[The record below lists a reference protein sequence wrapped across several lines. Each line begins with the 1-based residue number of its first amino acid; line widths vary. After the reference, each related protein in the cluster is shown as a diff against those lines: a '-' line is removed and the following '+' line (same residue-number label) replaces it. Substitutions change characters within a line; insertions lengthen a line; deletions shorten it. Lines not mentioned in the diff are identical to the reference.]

1 MLFSESQL
9 AQLPRLLGSDETR
22 LRSAAI
28 NVGVAPLDLVR
39 AGSRL
44 AAHSSFFRTPDG
56 DEMAS
61 LGVAL
66 RLSAA
71 GADRFGGLQEQ
82 LAAVPDVVA
91 GSRFTLGFSFN
102 PQGPDGSEWDGFGAA
117 DMVLPAASLVRSGMS
132 IRLVV
137 AVPPG
142 GSVQRLMEML
152 AGLQAVDVPALPDPG
167 SHIVESIPTS
177 ADWQAEV
184 AEAVGAIKDG
194 SFDKVVLARSV
205 LVKSERSTDPYD
217 LVHHL
222 AAANPSCYVYATATG
237 ESAFVGASPELL
249 LSQLGRE
256 IRLNPLAGSARRGKG
271 ADDLAVG
278 QELLA
283 SAKDRAEHAIV
294 VDDLIDRL
302 SGLTAALD
310 YAHEPSL
317 RRMATVQHLS
327 TEIAGTLRDEVS
339 TFDVLRSIHPTPA
352 VGGTPRSESLAFI
365 DKVEGIDRGWYA
377 GGVGWLAPGGEARVA
392 LALRCALINGPT
404 SRLFA
409 GNGIV
414 AESDPAAELLETRLK
429 FQPMLNL
436 LAVT

>member
-9 AQLPRLLGSDETR
+9 AQLPRLLGRDESR

-28 NVGVAPLDLVR
+28 DVGVAPLDLVR

-44 AAHSSFFRTPDG
+44 AAHSSYFKTPDG

-61 LGVAL
+61 LGITL
-66 RLSAA
+66 RLRAA
-71 GADRFGGLQEQ
+71 GADRFGGLHEQ
-82 LAAVPDVVA
+82 LTAVPELVA
-91 GSRFTLGFSFN
+91 GSRFTLGFSFS
-102 PQGPDGSEWDGFGAA
+102 PEGPDAKEWDGFGAA
-117 DMVLPAASLVRSGMS
+117 DMVLPTVSLIRSGMS

-137 AVPPG
+137 AIPPG
-142 GSVQRLMEML
+142 GSVDGLMEML
-152 AGLQAVDVPALPDPG
+152 TGLQAVDPPLLPDPG
-167 SHIVESIPTS
+167 SHIVESIPAS

-184 AEAVGAIKDG
+184 AEAVGAIIDG

-205 LVKSERSTDPYD
+205 LVRSERATDPYD

-222 AAANPSCYVYATATG
+222 AAANPSCYVYAAVAGDT
-237 ESAFVGASPELL
+237 AFVGASPELL
-249 LSQLGRE
+249 LSQTGRE
-256 IRLNPLAGSARRGKG
+256 IQLNPLAGSARRGKG
-271 ADDLAVG
+271 ADDMAVG
-278 QELLA
+278 RELLA
-283 SAKDRAEHAIV
+283 SAKDRAEHALV
-294 VDDLIDRL
+294 VDDLVDRL
-302 SGLTAALD
+302 SGLTIALD
-310 YAHEPSL
+310 YSAEPSL

-327 TEIAGTLRDEVS
+327 TEIGGTLRDDVS

-352 VGGTPRSESLAFI
+352 VGGTPRSEALAFI

-377 GGVGWLAPGGEARVA
+377 GGVGWVAPGGGARVA
-392 LALRCALINGPT
+392 LALRCALISGAT
-404 SRLFA
+404 SRLYA

-414 AESDPAAELLETRLK
+414 ADSDPAAELIETRLK

>member
-9 AQLPRLLGSDETR
+9 AQLPRLLGPDETR

-28 NVGVAPLDLVR
+28 DIGVAPLDLVR

-44 AAHSSFFRTPDG
+44 AAHSSYFRTPDG

-66 RLSAA
+66 RLRAA

-82 LAAVPDVVA
+82 LAAVPELVA
-91 GSRFTLGFSFN
+91 GSRLTVGFSFN
-102 PQGPDGSEWDGFGAA
+102 PQGPDAPEWGGFGAA
-117 DMVLPAASLVRSGMS
+117 DMVLPTVSLIRSGMS

-137 AVPPG
+137 AIPPG
-142 GSVQRLMEML
+142 GSVDGLMGML
-152 AGLQAVDVPALPDPG
+152 TGLQAVDPPALPDPG
-167 SHIVESIPTS
+167 SHVVESIPAS
-177 ADWQAEV
+177 AEWQAEV
-184 AEAVGAIKDG
+184 AEAVGAIVDG

-205 LVKSERSTDPYD
+205 LVRSERATDPYD

-222 AAANPSCYVYATATG
+222 AVANPSCYVYATVTG
-237 ESAFVGASPELL
+237 NTAFVGASPELL
-249 LSQLGRE
+249 LSQMGRE

-283 SAKDRAEHAIV
+283 SAKDRAEHALV
-294 VDDLIDRL
+294 VDDLVDRL
-302 SGLTAALD
+302 SELTTGLD
-310 YAHEPSL
+310 YSQEPSL

-327 TEIAGTLRDEVS
+327 TEIAGTLRDDVS

-352 VGGTPRSESLAFI
+352 VGGTPRSEALAFI

-377 GGVGWLAPGGEARVA
+377 GGVGWVAPGGGAQVA
-392 LALRCALINGPT
+392 LALRCALINGAT
-404 SRLFA
+404 SRLYA

-414 AESDPAAELLETRLK
+414 ADSDPAAELIETRLK